1 MIQLLLLFALFE
13 SYSAEKE
20 ISYVSIS
27 NSITHRVVL
36 EPDKKYDI
44 SCLSSSALTV
54 ELSRPGKYY
63 IDRIICSDSSKISF
77 LQPLF
82 ENINVYIEDISATNS
97 SIVNIRPI
105 SEYVLFNKEIVKNR
119 SCILKKG
126 N

>member
-44 SCLSSSALTV
+44 SCLSSSTLTV
-54 ELSRPGKYY
+54 ELSKPGKYY
-63 IDRIICSDSSKISF
+63 IERIICSNSSTVLF
-77 LQPLF
+77 LKPIF
-82 ENINVYIEDISATNS
+82 ENINVYIENIYATNS
-97 SIVNIRPI
+97 STVNIKSI
-105 SEYVLFNKEIVKNR
+105 SKYVLFNKEIVKNR